1 MWRLQVHEAHASDFM
16 DEETEAQKGLGTCPR
31 SHSKMRSWMWMCL
44 IWTPFNYVRILEPQV
59 MDPSLNLGCLSWSYW
74 WPLIFPYRS
83 IIKCM
88 ILHSD
93 FSKEMNVLMG
103 NIKVSLGYITK
114 YYRLGSLNNRNLFL
128 TVLKVSFRWVGV
140 LWGLSPWVG
149 DGYLFAISSH
159 GLFLVHVAAGPGE
172 LSPFS
177 RVQLFATLWIVAH
190 QAPLSLGSSRQEYWS
205 GLPCPPPGDLPDPG
219 IEPVPLIFPA
229 FGRWVLYHWHHLGNP
244 AGW

>member
-1 MWRLQVHEAHASDFM
+1 
-16 DEETEAQKGLGTCPR
+16 
-31 SHSKMRSWMWMCL
+31 
-44 IWTPFNYVRILEPQV
+44 
-59 MDPSLNLGCLSWSYW
+59 
-74 WPLIFPYRS
+74 
-83 IIKCM
+83 
-88 ILHSD
+88 
-93 FSKEMNVLMG
+93 MG
-103 NIKVSLGYITK
+103 NIKVSMGYVTK

-140 LWGLSPWVG
+140 LWGLSAWVG

-177 RVQLFATLWIVAH
+177 RVQLFVIPWTVAH
-190 QAPLSLGSSRQEYWS
+190 QAPLSLGFSRQEYWS

-219 IEPVPLIFPA
+219 TEPVSLIFPA

-244 AGW
+244 AVLQREAKSLVSLLIRTLIPTTRASSLDAITLRVKTLTRAF

>member
-1 MWRLQVHEAHASDFM
+1 
-16 DEETEAQKGLGTCPR
+16 
-31 SHSKMRSWMWMCL
+31 
-44 IWTPFNYVRILEPQV
+44 
-59 MDPSLNLGCLSWSYW
+59 
-74 WPLIFPYRS
+74 
-83 IIKCM
+83 M

-103 NIKVSLGYITK
+103 NIKVSMGYITK

-140 LWGLSPWVG
+140 LWGLSAWVG

-177 RVQLFATLWIVAH
+177 RVQLFVIPWTVAH
-190 QAPLSLGSSRQEYWS
+190 QLL
-205 GLPCPPPGDLPDPG
+205 CPWDSPGKNTGVGCHALLQG
-219 IEPVPLIFPA
+219 IFPTQ
-229 FGRWVLYHWHHLGNP
+229 GLNLCLLYFLP
-244 AGW
+244 LAGGFFTTGTIWETLQFCREKQSLWCLFL